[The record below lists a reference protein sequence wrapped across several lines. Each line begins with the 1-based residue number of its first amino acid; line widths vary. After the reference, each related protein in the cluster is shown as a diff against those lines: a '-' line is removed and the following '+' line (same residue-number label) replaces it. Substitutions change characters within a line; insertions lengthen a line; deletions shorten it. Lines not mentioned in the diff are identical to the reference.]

1 MLSSAP
7 LHKCFITIKL
17 AVHRLRCFDSSL
29 LQQSCFIESC
39 YSDKLAPIEHLI
51 LLMIQIIEYQAEIGN
66 AESEKINLATAI
78 LLCYTIRNLPIWKEL
93 PKGWGMVSE
102 MEAIKVSN
110 LSKKFR
116 VKVKDKGLKGSLKSV
131 LHPIYKEIQ
140 AVDGISF
147 SVEKGE
153 ILAFIGPN
161 GAGKSTTIK
170 MLTGI
175 LYPEEGEVSVL
186 GISPTNR
193 RKQLAYKIGTVFGQK
208 EQLWTHLTPYDN
220 FKFFGAVYD
229 LPDLKVE
236 ERIEQLKTVFEL
248 EEFIN
253 TPVRNLSLG
262 QRIRC
267 EIVASL
273 IHEPEVLFLD
283 EPTIGLDPV
292 VKENIRTLIK
302 KMNKEY
308 NTTIFLT
315 SHDVGDIEKLC
326 KRIIIVNH
334 GKIVTDDSMENLKYH
349 YLNKK
354 LVEVKLKEPMDLTE
368 AEGITVIKSK
378 GSNLKL
384 EVDITKQSISDALK
398 LIDADNL
405 IDINISNVPLE
416 NIITEIYK
424 EGRH

>member
-1 MLSSAP
+1 MDA
-7 LHKCFITIKL
+7 
-17 AVHRLRCFDSSL
+17 
-29 LQQSCFIESC
+29 IEV
-39 YSDKLAPIEHLI
+39 K
-51 LLMIQIIEYQAEIGN
+51 Q
-66 AESEKINLATAI
+66 
-78 LLCYTIRNLPIWKEL
+78 
-93 PKGWGMVSE
+93 
-102 MEAIKVSN
+102 
-110 LSKKFR
+110 LSKTFK
-116 VKVKDKGLKGSLKSV
+116 VKVKEKGLRGSIKSIFK
-131 LHPIYKEIQ
+131 PTYRSIK
-140 AVDGISF
+140 AVDDISF
-147 SVEKGE
+147 RVETGE

-175 LYPEEGEVSVL
+175 LYPDQGKSLVMNINPCEK
-186 GISPTNR
+186 
-193 RKQLAYKIGTVFGQK
+193 RKQLSYKIGTVFGQK

-220 FKFFGAVYD
+220 FKFFGAIYD
-229 LPDLKVE
+229 LKDSEVE
-236 ERIEQLKTVFEL
+236 ARIDELSTVFEL

-273 IHEPEVLFLD
+273 IHKPEVLFLD

-292 VKENIRTLIK
+292 VKENIRALIK

-308 NTTIFLT
+308 KTTVFLT

-334 GKIVTDDSMENLKYH
+334 GRIVLDDSMENLKYH

-354 LVEVKLKEPMDLTE
+354 IVEVKMREVTDMTE
-368 AEGITVIKSK
+368 EDGITVLKSK
-378 GSNLKL
+378 GNNVKL
-384 EVDITKQSISDALK
+384 EVDTTKKNISDAIK
-398 LIDADNL
+398 LIDADNIL
-405 IDINISNVPLE
+405 DINISNVPLE

-424 EGRH
+424 ENRQSLS